1 MRLAAARPRVGGSSI
16 GLFRVSAVA
25 LPSPQRLSTKRA
37 AVVPVPP
44 RRKNEPLTSHAA
56 RRTGPIV
63 AASAS
68 PPSPSS
74 VSSSSGD
81 DDDTCEVY
89 VTPEGEVVEVRVRV
103 SKERGKEVAFHLVS
117 SLAALGEKKRKLA
130 STHRRPFS
138 SLSRLSPPP
147 KPQIQTTDNVR
158 RLRLPLRVRQAV
170 PGRRRRDSGRC
181 VGAGKERKEFRK
193 KSWMS
198 FLSTSAFFRPSHG
211 FSFFLSFHSSR
222 LPLSP
227 PLPLFLS
234 LLPPPL
240 SLFLSRSLTHPKTIP
255 TAVTQPGMDKLQE
268 GAQGPPRV
276 RPLRRPGAEGGPPEV
291 GARDGGPLRRKGPV
305 RGRFRCRRQ
314 TRGRGRLS
322 QAGGPGHQGQ
332 GPRRGRR
339 RGRRRRRG
347 RERRERRGEEE
358 GHPLR
363 RGGATEARHPHPR
376 RRRRLAARE
385 GPREEPRALQGP
397 ASRSLPVPVALRRP
411 GLSVRGEA
419 DPALLGLGNSSAHA
433 LLRVH
438 LDAAPVRVS
447 RVVEGGR
454 GAAEGAFR
462 RGVERAAPLAGL
474 FFSFFFFS
482 FCFCF
487 ASLPLSLSPVPI
499 STLPISTLPAH
510 IQHTDKKAPTNLL
523 FQ

>member
-227 PLPLFLS
+227 PSPC
-234 LLPPPL
+234 
-240 SLFLSRSLTHPKTIP
+240 SRPSASPSASAP
-255 TAVTQPGMDKLQE
+255 
-268 GAQGPPRV
+268 
-276 RPLRRPGAEGGPPEV
+276 
-291 GARDGGPLRRKGPV
+291 
-305 RGRFRCRRQ
+305 
-314 TRGRGRLS
+314 RGRGR
-322 QAGGPGHQGQ
+322 P
-332 GPRRGRR
+332 PRGRR
-339 RGRRRRRG
+339 
-347 RERRERRGEEE
+347 
-358 GHPLR
+358 
-363 RGGATEARHPHPR
+363 
-376 RRRRLAARE
+376 
-385 GPREEPRALQGP
+385 
-397 ASRSLPVPVALRRP
+397 
-411 GLSVRGEA
+411 
-419 DPALLGLGNSSAHA
+419 
-433 LLRVH
+433 
-438 LDAAPVRVS
+438 
-447 RVVEGGR
+447 
-454 GAAEGAFR
+454 
-462 RGVERAAPLAGL
+462 
-474 FFSFFFFS
+474 
-482 FCFCF
+482 
-487 ASLPLSLSPVPI
+487 
-499 STLPISTLPAH
+499 
-510 IQHTDKKAPTNLL
+510 
-523 FQ
+523 